1 MKKIVSI
8 FALGAVVA
16 SFASAEVTVKLQSR
30 TRPSLYTSTETFADN
45 SKESTILDFSYA
57 EHKDDFAFSAK
68 GENCGAAATLTL
80 SNGTNAYTA
89 AGVETPNGFSAA
101 TQSITLGGK
110 YYGWMNFGALKITAG
125 RFDSRLVDRHSLST
139 IDDGLADSDTA
150 KFGVSNAIVTALD
163 TTTTA
168 TGTTIN
174 GLKTLKKTFLY
185 DFSNVS
191 AIGGTRVNSV
201 FVDYTIDEIGAGK
214 LLVKGGVLANNYTT
228 QSSDDWN
235 TKDTTKVGAGF
246 AADVGY
252 LSDTIDADV
261 VFKMPSQHAFGFG
274 LYGDIKAVENLKLGA
289 GFTYGASSEYD
300 TYELKSGKIITDKNL
315 KWNAMAFD
323 FRAFYQINEQF
334 LAGAQAKYSSYK
346 YDSNDANTSL
356 ELVASAQ
363 YTLNETFAA
372 QFDIG
377 YYNEDMGD
385 AVKGNWAETT
395 LAVRPGVKVNASKN
409 AYISTALEF
418 STALNGSDAKDAKAG
433 ITKQSIAIPVVFRV
447 QL

>member
-214 LLVKGGVLANNYTT
+214 LLVKGG
-228 QSSDDWN
+228 
-235 TKDTTKVGAGF
+235 
-246 AADVGY
+246 
-252 LSDTIDADV
+252 
-261 VFKMPSQHAFGFG
+261 
-274 LYGDIKAVENLKLGA
+274 
-289 GFTYGASSEYD
+289 
-300 TYELKSGKIITDKNL
+300 
-315 KWNAMAFD
+315 
-323 FRAFYQINEQF
+323 
-334 LAGAQAKYSSYK
+334 
-346 YDSNDANTSL
+346 
-356 ELVASAQ
+356 
-363 YTLNETFAA
+363 
-372 QFDIG
+372 
-377 YYNEDMGD
+377 
-385 AVKGNWAETT
+385 
-395 LAVRPGVKVNASKN
+395 
-409 AYISTALEF
+409 
-418 STALNGSDAKDAKAG
+418 
-433 ITKQSIAIPVVFRV
+433 
-447 QL
+447 